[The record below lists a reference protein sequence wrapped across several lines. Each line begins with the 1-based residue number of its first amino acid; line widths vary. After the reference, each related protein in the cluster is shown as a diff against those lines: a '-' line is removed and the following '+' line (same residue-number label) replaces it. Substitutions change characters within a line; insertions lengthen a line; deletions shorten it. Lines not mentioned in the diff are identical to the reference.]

1 MKMRILSF
9 ILLISIACFHARA
22 QSNVSLKYF
31 GLTMHPFGDE
41 TAYLQ
46 PYKLDNQA
54 RFVLNFG
61 GFASYEKYVW
71 KEIVSVK
78 AMQGVFTDCSGG
90 MAGVTHIGLR
100 INGEKD
106 RHRLG
111 IGLGPT
117 LFYREDWNRFE
128 GYTDSGF
135 MSRTNNQWLGPL
147 QYKFFWYG
155 LEIEYDYRLGD
166 RTDLSVGF
174 TPGFPFVFTWSVG
187 AKYWFSKGSEEAAKL
202 VSPRDR
208 K

>member
-1 MKMRILSF
+1 MRKRNFL
-9 ILLISIACFHARA
+9 LLIAGIAFHFNAAA

-31 GLTMHPFGDE
+31 GLTMHPFGDQ

-46 PYKLDNQA
+46 PYKLDDNA

-61 GFASYEKYVW
+61 GFGSYEKYVW
-71 KEIVSVK
+71 EEIISVK
-78 AMQGVFTDCSGG
+78 AMQGVFTDCS
-90 MAGVTHIGLR
+90 AGLAGITHLGLR
-100 INGEKD
+100 VSGEKG

-111 IGLGPT
+111 IGIGPT
-117 LFYREDWNRFE
+117 LFYREDWNRFD
-128 GYTDSGF
+128 GYKDSGF
-135 MSRTNNQWLGPL
+135 LRRTDHKWLGPI

-155 LEIEYDYRLGD
+155 LEMEYDYRLGK

-187 AKYWFSKGSEEAAKL
+187 AKYWINKDFKKTGTL